1 MCIVRSEKEPFK
13 VYLPAVEAMET
24 LEVQDLEL
32 PMGHKELILVVDDE
46 TAICE
51 ITKTSLETYGYKVIT
66 ASDGL
71 RRSHCMP
78 STRTKSV
85 LC

>member
-1 MCIVRSEKEPFK
+1 VNVYSEVGKEPNLK
-13 VYLPAVEAMET
+13 CTYQWRQWT

-51 ITKTSLETYGYKVIT
+51 ITKTSLET
-66 ASDGL
+66 L
-71 RRSHCMP
+71 R
-78 STRTKSV
+78 
-85 LC
+85 L